1 MSTITFRRRAEDE
14 STTDLP
20 CIHRTT
26 GGVYAVGD
34 NRAALVNHR
43 AGFARDNRY
52 IVIHVATG
60 LMMMRPIYT
69 VLTRAEA
76 IEFSQFSEDVGLFD
90 PVTGEV
96 IDERRVGSLL
106 KLREWEPGA
115 KA

>member
-1 MSTITFRRRAEDE
+1 MSTVAFRLHDGDE
-14 STTDLP
+14 STIDLP

-26 GGVYAVGD
+26 GRVYAVGD
-34 NRAALVNHR
+34 NRKALVNHR
-43 AGFARDNRY
+43 VGFAHDNRY

-69 VLTRAEA
+69 VLNRSQA

-90 PVTGEV
+90 PVTGDV

-115 KA
+115 IA